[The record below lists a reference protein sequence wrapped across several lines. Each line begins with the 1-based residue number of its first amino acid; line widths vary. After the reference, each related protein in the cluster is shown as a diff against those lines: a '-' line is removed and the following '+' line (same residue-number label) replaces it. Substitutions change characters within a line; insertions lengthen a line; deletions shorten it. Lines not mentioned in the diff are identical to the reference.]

1 MYKDGSNNPAGNAN
15 FTFDGTT
22 LTLPN
27 ATKSTQYIYF
37 GTGGQTNMSISN
49 NFNGNNALTLAG
61 GTGDGSS
68 KAFRLVNSGNTSELM
83 TVNTSGDVFATS
95 FTSSSTRKLKTNI
108 RPLSGSVSNA
118 INILNMLQPV
128 MYDRIDFAGYND
140 EIGLIAEDVYTIL
153 PTDIKQSIV
162 ALNGE
167 NEPEGVD
174 YSRLVVILLQAIK
187 ELKIEIDNL
196 KNK

>member
-1 MYKDGSNNPAGNAN
+1 
-15 FTFDGTT
+15 
-22 LTLPN
+22 
-27 ATKSTQYIYF
+27 
-37 GTGGQTNMSISN
+37 
-49 NFNGNNALTLAG
+49 
-61 GTGDGSS
+61 
-68 KAFRLVNSGNTSELM
+68 
-83 TVNTSGDVFATS
+83 
-95 FTSSSTRKLKTNI
+95 
-108 RPLSGSVSNA
+108 
-118 INILNMLQPV
+118 MLQPV